1 MIKLDALA
9 AYITDTLNNN
19 DLGVIFDIKT
29 DRNEYENAKLKTQE
43 FVVPGVLIAQ
53 AGTREPTTSVDIY
66 YQPVSIELFGYSCL
80 PNEHPAV
87 PFSKDDQKELLEQL
101 ATNLNAN
108 LLSADAFFEDEG
120 SYAKVFLNTSTVS
133 VGTQT
138 NVNGGGYTRLPMLWS
153 VTLTVLTGATIF
165 NELQRTITTPDGQT
179 RTFASLTPALEKV
192 TNRNVFSN
200 SVINRSYNESKK
212 RVFNGVLW
220 YKKGDSIFN
229 EEFVGDNLNTAY
241 TVNFDGN
248 TFNCTITSL
257 AVNGADGGLVTM
269 SVTLEEVQQWTTE
282 NTRLL

>member
-19 DLGVIFDIKT
+19 DLGVIFDFKT
-29 DRNEYENAKLKTQE
+29 DRNEYENAKIKTQE

-80 PNEHPAV
+80 PNEHPTV
-87 PFSKDDQKELLEQL
+87 PFSKEDQKELLGQL

-165 NELQRTITTPDGQT
+165 NELQRTITLPDGTT
-179 RTFASLTPALEKV
+179 RTFASLTVGLEKV
-192 TNRNVFSN
+192 TNRNVFTN
-200 SVINRSYNESKK
+200 SVVNKSLNESKK
-212 RVFNGVLW
+212 RVFSGTLW
-220 YKKGDSIFN
+220 YKQGDSLFAG
-229 EEFVGDNLNTAY
+229 EFVGDNLNTVY
-241 TVNFDGN
+241 SVNFDGN
-248 TFNCTITSL
+248 TFSCIITSL
-257 AVNGADGGLVTM
+257 NVTGADGGLASM
-269 SVTLEEVQQWTTE
+269 SVTLEEVQS
-282 NTRLL
+282 